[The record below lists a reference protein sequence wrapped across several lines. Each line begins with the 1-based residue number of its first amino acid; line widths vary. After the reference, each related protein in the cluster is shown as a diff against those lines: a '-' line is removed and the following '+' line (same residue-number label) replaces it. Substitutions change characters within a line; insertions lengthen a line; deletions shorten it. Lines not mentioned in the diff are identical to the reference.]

1 MFPKI
6 NCCDGI
12 YSSLDVRFTKN
23 CDNSCSFC
31 IEKRGL
37 DSLGQTNIDKMVES
51 VKNSGIKDILIL
63 GGEPFINPNKLLD
76 FVSKIRPIVD
86 KIYITTAL
94 PISFILKQE
103 ICNQIIDQIDGLNI
117 SIQSIDNNKNIEVL
131 QASSSHDRIKL
142 LQKLLA
148 RNSDKIRVSI
158 NLLRGGIDNKEKLD
172 ETINFLQKI
181 GCKNLKINELQ
192 NSSQNYVSY
201 EKIMGIKL
209 NSPFSG
215 GYQTKIQNQSMNII
229 LKRSCFLT
237 ENSLNASWKDLFKT
251 IFNLFRWQ
259 TNKFAVMYENGS
271 ITNNWETKYEN

>member
-6 NCCDGI
+6 NTCDGI
-12 YSSLDVRFTKN
+12 YSSLDVRFTKS

-148 RNSDKIRVSI
+148 RNLDKIRVSI
-158 NLLRGGIDNKEKLD
+158 NLSRGGIDSKEKLD
-172 ETINFLQKI
+172 RTINFLAEI

-192 NSSQNYVSY
+192 NSPENYISY
-201 EKIMGIKL
+201 EKLMGEKL

-215 GYQTKIQNQSMNII
+215 GCQTKINHPIINII

-237 ENSLNASWKDLFKT
+237 EKSLNASWKDLFKT
-251 IFNLFRWQ
+251 IFNLFRRQ

-271 ITNNWETKYEN
+271 ITNNWKIQYEN